1 MALACVSHSE
11 QVQLPSGSGSTR
23 LGTPSHAACKT
34 PSNMDFQSPLAS
46 FFGENCR
53 GFQRSTPRVS
63 FCVEDAAQNIGSTP
77 CKSPKTTYFD
87 ENCHAWR
94 PCKSPMS
101 AYFDGDD
108 LSFNMDSQAMPSAT
122 PQLMPALV
130 HGAPLVASCV
140 QMPALPTLLQS
151 ARFFCQTSSSTHH
164 CAQSAH
170 NVMQQT
176 CHISSAW
183 QQTKPAASTTSQ
195 IDDLQK
201 QEARTSPQMLPR
213 EQAANS
219 ERSRRVSWAD
229 EVSEEDI
236 CSLPVLGNVWRLSQ
250 DPAGCRKVQTYID
263 EAVDEAQC
271 IAVAI
276 EFEGYISEAA
286 QCPHANHALRKL
298 IDTLSSPSL
307 QSMID
312 ELVRQGPETVS
323 ELCRHRYGCR
333 IVEGLLIHC
342 TAEQTQP
349 LVSILLPQAYDLC
362 MHMYGNFVMQR
373 IVENG
378 SDSVRQDIF
387 RLLQVH
393 VASLGTNFYGSAVI
407 GTCMRFAGIA
417 GQLTIARALISVD
430 GLLAT
435 LERFK
440 HAKAAAHSVLGL
452 LSGEELKDAHRQ
464 LYEATPLKVEK
475 IKKAAGRAVVAR
487 RKSASA

>member
-101 AYFDGDD
+101 AYFDGDGD
-108 LSFNMDSQAMPSAT
+108 LGFNMNLQAAPSAT

-195 IDDLQK
+195 I
-201 QEARTSPQMLPR
+201 
-213 EQAANS
+213 
-219 ERSRRVSWAD
+219 RRLAETRGKD
-229 EVSEEDI
+229 
-236 CSLPVLGNVWRLSQ
+236 Q
-250 DPAGCRKVQTYID
+250 
-263 EAVDEAQC
+263 
-271 IAVAI
+271 
-276 EFEGYISEAA
+276 
-286 QCPHANHALRKL
+286 
-298 IDTLSSPSL
+298 PS
-307 QSMID
+307 
-312 ELVRQGPETVS
+312 
-323 ELCRHRYGCR
+323 
-333 IVEGLLIHC
+333 
-342 TAEQTQP
+342 
-349 LVSILLPQAYDLC
+349 
-362 MHMYGNFVMQR
+362 N
-373 IVENG
+373 
-378 SDSVRQDIF
+378 
-387 RLLQVH
+387 
-393 VASLGTNFYGSAVI
+393 
-407 GTCMRFAGIA
+407 
-417 GQLTIARALISVD
+417 
-430 GLLAT
+430 
-435 LERFK
+435 
-440 HAKAAAHSVLGL
+440 AAA
-452 LSGEELKDAHRQ
+452 
-464 LYEATPLKVEK
+464 
-475 IKKAAGRAVVAR
+475 
-487 RKSASA
+487 